1 MTSDQIESIIDYF
14 ELSAEYFVWQIE
26 NANSI
31 MDNDERLQLYYESVI
46 LPDNLYGDAD
56 YEKVLA
62 LMQHDDCDW
71 ADAKSKIDNG
81 DYKVFTD
88 DEAEKEFEKSIEN
101 SVDDVMREIP
111 EHLQQYF
118 DRDEYISEN
127 FNDRGAQLNYYDG
140 CEYEETVNGTTYYI
154 YKQ

>member
-14 ELSAEYFVWQIE
+14 ELSSEYFVWQME
-26 NANSI
+26 NANST

-46 LPDNLYGDAD
+46 LPDNLYSDAD

-71 ADAKSKIDNG
+71 ADAKSKIDNE
-81 DYKVFTD
+81 DYKVLD
-88 DEAEKEFEKSIEN
+88 DAEAEKEFEDIIE
-101 SVDDVMREIP
+101 SAIDDVLYEIP
-111 EHLQQYF
+111 KHLQQYF
-118 DRDEYISEN
+118 DKESYIEDN
-127 FNDRGAQLNYYDG
+127 FNDRGSLLGSYDE
-140 CEYEETVNGTTYYI
+140 CEYEEEVNGTTYYI